1 MFRLETTRTT
11 GKDNFIKERGLTRPR
26 FFYVVIIRR
35 STRASSP
42 VRQRKVVLKKLFP
55 FNRSLNKE
63 SCFRCMK
70 IRRFGGKEKIQKNRS
85 PDKVNATAG
94 RLNAT

>member
-11 GKDNFIKERGLTRPR
+11 GKDNFIKVRGLTRPR

-42 VRQRKVVLKKLFP
+42 VRQRKVVSNKLFP
-55 FNRSLNKE
+55 
-63 SCFRCMK
+63 K
-70 IRRFGGKEKIQKNRS
+70 IERFSNELLELREK
-85 PDKVNATAG
+85 
-94 RLNAT
+94 